1 MKCIK
6 CDGGT
11 RVMSSRLPHRRRVC
25 KGCGYRFNTT
35 EVSDE
40 AHVGYD
46 EMLTIAEAAVEA
58 RVFVPE
64 PVVPSMECGTL
75 RQIMTLLHEAG
86 LDEQGSD
93 DEQ

>member
-1 MKCIK
+1 
-6 CDGGT
+6 
-11 RVMSSRLPHRRRVC
+11 VC

-40 AHVGYD
+40 AYVGYD

-64 PVVPSMECGTL
+64 PVVPPERDTL
-75 RQIMTLLHEAG
+75 RQIMELLYKARI
-86 LDEQGSD
+86 DEQGSD

>member
-1 MKCIK
+1 MNCTR

-40 AHVGYD
+40 AYVGYD
-46 EMLTIAEAAVEA
+46 EMLTIAEASVEA

-64 PVVPSMECGTL
+64 PVPIERGTL
-75 RQIMTLLHEAG
+75 RQIMEILHEAG
-86 LDEQGSD
+86 IDEQGSD

>member
-1 MKCIK
+1 MSVNCIK

-11 RVMSSRLPHRRRVC
+11 RVVSSRLPHRRRVC

-40 AHVGYD
+40 AYVGYD
-46 EMLTIAEAAVEA
+46 ELLTTSEAPPERDTVREA
-58 RVFVPE
+58 
-64 PVVPSMECGTL
+64 ME
-75 RQIMTLLHEAG
+75 LLYKARI
-86 LDEQGSD
+86 DEQGSD

>member
-1 MKCIK
+1 
-6 CDGGT
+6 
-11 RVMSSRLPHRRRVC
+11 MSSRLPHRRRVC

-40 AHVGYD
+40 GYIGYD

-58 RVFVPE
+58 RVFVPG
-64 PVVPSMECGTL
+64 PVVPPERATL
-75 RQIMTLLHEAG
+75 RQIMAILHEAG
-86 LDEQGSD
+86 IDEQGSD

>member
-1 MKCIK
+1 MSVNCIK

-11 RVMSSRLPHRRRVC
+11 RVVSSRLPHRRRVC

-40 AHVGYD
+40 A
-46 EMLTIAEAAVEA
+46 

-64 PVVPSMECGTL
+64 PLVSSNEELL
-75 RQIMTLLHEAG
+75 RQIITILHGGPDTKTLHEAG
-86 LDEQGSD
+86 IDEQGSD

>member
-1 MKCIK
+1 MI
-6 CDGGT
+6 
-11 RVMSSRLPHRRRVC
+11 SSRLPHRRRVC

-40 AHVGYD
+40 GYVGYD

-64 PVVPSMECGTL
+64 PEVLSPDRATLRTL
-75 RQIMTLLHEAG
+75 RQIMTILNEAG
-86 LDEQGSD
+86 IDEQGSD

>member
-1 MKCIK
+1 VNCTR

-40 AHVGYD
+40 GYVGYD

-64 PVVPSMECGTL
+64 PVVPPERDTL
-75 RQIMTLLHEAG
+75 RQIMELLYKARI
-86 LDEQGSD
+86 DEQGSD